1 MCACLRARALCALN
15 VLLPA
20 LQTRQAAVQ
29 LCAEI
34 HRWVP
39 GLLDKT
45 LEANLREA
53 QIKEVAEASAA
64 KKGGAPLV
72 PTVYLRRDRER
83 IAAAGPASGG
93 GGGSAGDAAGAFDPS
108 ELVEAVD
115 LGKALRKTEYEEFK
129 VSKVRAQYLVFFFLH
144 CGRVAA

>member
-1 MCACLRARALCALN
+1 MTCA
-15 VLLPA
+15 VSSA

-83 IAAAGPASGG
+83 MAAAGPAFGGGGG
-93 GGGSAGDAAGAFDPS
+93 GGGSGGGAAGAFDPS

-129 VSKVRAQYLVFFFLH
+129 ASKVRGRCLFLVCIVVSFRDMCT
-144 CGRVAA
+144 CGSNG